1 MSKGIKAENL
11 AACLKNGFHTVCLKY
26 RILKIN
32 GVWKITVKRLVGLN
46 FSKAL
51 NAKLIFCSAEGK
63 WLSTIEQEFKVSF
76 MFFES

>member
-1 MSKGIKAENL
+1 MSKGIKAEKL

-32 GVWKITVKRLVGLN
+32 GVWKITLKRLVGLN

-63 WLSTIEQEFKVSF
+63 WLSTFEQEFKVRF
-76 MFFES
+76 MFYES